1 MTKPFFRS
9 LVLALGLLTATAAL
23 AAEGDALD
31 AAHTNIHDVAAMQRG
46 ARTFFNYCAG
56 CHSLEYM
63 RYSRIAQ
70 DLDLSEAQVMT
81 NLDMTGD
88 KFGDPVISAM
98 PAADAAEWFG
108 KAPPD
113 LSLEVAAKGPDWVYT
128 YLKSFYVDPTR
139 PTGWNNTVFPNV
151 SMPFPLWE
159 LQGVQTPVYAPAL
172 PGHDPLVEKLQ
183 VSQPGLQTPAQY
195 DRTIRDL
202 TTFLQYVSEPAA
214 LQRERIGVWVLLYLA
229 VFTFL
234 ALLLKREYWKDVH

>member
-1 MTKPFFRS
+1 MTKPFFCS

-98 PAADAAEWFG
+98 PAADAAKWFG

-159 LQGVQTPVYAPAL
+159 LQGVQTPVYAPAR
-172 PGHDPLVEKLQ
+172 PGHDPRVEKLQ
-183 VSQPGLQTPAQY
+183 LGQPGLQTPAQY

>member
-1 MTKPFFRS
+1 MTKRVLSS
-9 LVLALGLLTATAAL
+9 LVFAFALLASTAAL
-23 AAEGDALD
+23 AEEGGTLD

-46 ARTFFNYCAG
+46 ARTFFNYCVG

-70 DLDLSEAQVMT
+70 DLDLSESQVMT
-81 NLDMTGD
+81 NLDMTGG

-98 PAADAAEWFG
+98 PTDEAAQWFG

-113 LSLEVAAKGPDWVYT
+113 LSLEVAARGPDWVYT

-139 PTGWNNTVFPNV
+139 PAGWNNTLFPNV

-159 LQGVQTPVYAPAL
+159 LQGVQTAVYAPVAA
-172 PGHDPLVEKLQ
+172 GHTSRVERLTL
-183 VSQPGLQTPAQY
+183 SQPGAQTPEQY
-195 DRTIRDL
+195 DRTVRDL

-214 LQRERIGVWVLLYLA
+214 LQRERIGIWVLLYLA
-229 VFTFL
+229 GFTFL
-234 ALLLKREYWKDVH
+234 AFLLKREFWKDVH

>member
-23 AAEGDALD
+23 AEEGGALD

-46 ARTFFNYCAG
+46 ARTFFNYCAA

-81 NLDMTGD
+81 NLDVTGG

-98 PAADAAEWFG
+98 PAADATQWFG
-108 KAPPD
+108 KPPPD
-113 LSLEVAAKGPDWVYT
+113 LSLEVAARGPDWVYT

-159 LQGVQTPVYAPAL
+159 LQGVQTAVYAPAV
-172 PGHDPLVEKLQ
+172 PGHDPQVEKLQ
-183 VSQPGLQTPAQY
+183 ISQPGALTPEQY

-234 ALLLKREYWKDVH
+234 AFLLKREYWKDVH